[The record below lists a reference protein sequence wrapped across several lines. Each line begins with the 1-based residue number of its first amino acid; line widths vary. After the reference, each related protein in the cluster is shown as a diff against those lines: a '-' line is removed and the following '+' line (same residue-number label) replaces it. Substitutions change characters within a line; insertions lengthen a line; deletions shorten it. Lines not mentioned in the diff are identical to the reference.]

1 MREGQKWMPVTCL
14 RTPYTT
20 PLTRSMRTAYP
31 HSIIENRIGSEEED
45 GRGLGD
51 LSPRSVNNDVHYS
64 LGSARMNK
72 RRTNLESQNEV
83 MYTKKGE
90 VKNKKKKKNGK
101 RRRGAAVSA
110 GDRSSRRSAEMS
122 SSIAATAR
130 LFLNFLFIIF
140 NIGAA
145 RDRSL
150 LRLQY
155 IHSTLTRLSLS
166 LSLAL
171 YVYAIISLLL
181 AWLSTAFL
189 RV

>member
-45 GRGLGD
+45 GRGLD
-51 LSPRSVNNDVHYS
+51 SPRSVNNDVHYS

-90 VKNKKKKKNGK
+90 VKNKKQKNGK

-166 LSLAL
+166 LSLL
-171 YVYAIISLLL
+171 LSMCMQSSL
-181 AWLSTAFL
+181 SC
-189 RV
+189 

>member
-1 MREGQKWMPVTCL
+1 MPVTCL

-45 GRGLGD
+45 GRGLD
-51 LSPRSVNNDVHYS
+51 SPRSVNNDVHYS

-90 VKNKKKKKNGK
+90 VKNKKKKKKNGK

-166 LSLAL
+166 LSLL
-171 YVYAIISLLL
+171 LSMCMQSSL
-181 AWLSTAFL
+181 SC
-189 RV
+189 

>member
-45 GRGLGD
+45 GRGLD
-51 LSPRSVNNDVHYS
+51 SPRSVNNDVHYS

-90 VKNKKKKKNGK
+90 VKNKKKKKKRKTKTRGCCE
-101 RRRGAAVSA
+101 RRRSIEPPLC
-110 GDRSSRRSAEMS
+110 GDVVFHRRHRPTFPQL
-122 SSIAATAR
+122 SIHH
-130 LFLNFLFIIF
+130 L
-140 NIGAA
+140 
-145 RDRSL
+145 
-150 LRLQY
+150 
-155 IHSTLTRLSLS
+155 
-166 LSLAL
+166 
-171 YVYAIISLLL
+171 
-181 AWLSTAFL
+181 
-189 RV
+189 